1 MRRFP
6 HFYVIAHCHPSLI
19 PSFVQIGSGFGRV
32 IAEKKHLADPVKVN
46 AVYVVLRVL
55 NNLDNYLS
63 ILKAISDAQYL

>member
-32 IAEKKHLADPVKVN
+32 IAEKTSCRPSEGEC
-46 AVYVVLRVL
+46 
-55 NNLDNYLS
+55 S
-63 ILKAISDAQYL
+63 ICRSSSLK